1 MIDFH
6 THTLLS
12 DGVLLPAELLR
23 RYEALGIKILAF
35 ADHVDYS
42 NIDWVVP
49 RLVEVVR
56 KLSSRTKVK
65 LIPAC
70 ELTHISLDDFKPLVA
85 QARKLGAQL
94 VLGHGETVVEPV
106 KAGTNRAAILA
117 GVDILA
123 HPGLIKD
130 EDARL
135 AREKGVFLEVSAR
148 AGHSLT
154 NGHAVRAAERS
165 GAQLVFSTDAHGPED
180 LCSDE
185 MAQNVL
191 RGAGLSAKAA
201 KSVFLDEKK
210 WIESI
215 IIRKPKR

>member
-35 ADHVDYS
+35 ADHVDHS

-49 RLVEVVR
+49 RLVEAVR
-56 KLSSRTKVK
+56 KLGPHTKVK

-70 ELTHISLDDFKPLVA
+70 ELTHIPLDDFKPLAA
-85 QARKLGAQL
+85 QARKLGARL

-106 KAGTNRAAILA
+106 KPGTNRAAILA

-135 AREKGVFLEVSAR
+135 AKEKGVFLEISAR
-148 AGHSLT
+148 AGHSLA
-154 NGHAVRAAERS
+154 NGHVARAAEQT
-165 GAQLVFSTDAHGPED
+165 GARLVFSTDAHEPGD
-180 LCSDE
+180 LCSLE
-185 MAQNVL
+185 KAGKVL
-191 RGAGLSAKAA
+191 RGAGLTSQAVKRI
-201 KSVFLDEKK
+201 FLDEKK
-210 WIESI
+210 WVEGI
-215 IIRKPKR
+215 IIRKVKQ